1 MQLLNNNFFIA
12 GIISLLF
19 FSIKYII
26 NNKGKD
32 KDNSKKKMIFKD
44 SMIVLIIAFAILT
57 FKDNYYTKTNE
68 KTTIFTNEPNF

>member
-1 MQLLNNNFFIA
+1 
-12 GIISLLF
+12 
-19 FSIKYII
+19 
-26 NNKGKD
+26 
-32 KDNSKKKMIFKD
+32 MIFKD